1 MIKGNMILLGQYIIP
16 INNQGQLSLPPKI
29 SAALHPHAFLTQ
41 GFDRNLLLMSSESFE
56 RIYSF
61 IKNTSISDPLA
72 RLLVRLFLANAVELN
87 IDDSGLIQIPSNLRE
102 LIGASDKMVV
112 VGQGDYFEIWSPLSW
127 DEQTKSIGD
136 FQANV
141 SRFAKYNLAAV

>member
-1 MIKGNMILLGQYIIP
+1 MIKGNMILLGQSIIP

-87 IDDSGLIQIPSNLRE
+87 IDDSGQIQIPSNLRE
-102 LIGASDKMVV
+102 LVGASDKMVV

>member
-1 MIKGNMILLGQYIIP
+1 MIKANMILLGQSILP
-16 INNQGQLSLPPKI
+16 INNQGQLSLPANI
-29 SAALHPHAFLTQ
+29 TAALHHHAFLTQ

-87 IDDSGLIQIPSNLRE
+87 IDDSGQVQIPPYLSE
-102 LIGASDKMVV
+102 IVGTSDKMVA
-112 VGQGDYFEIWSPLSW
+112 VGQGDYYEIWSPLSW
-127 DEQTKSIGD
+127 DEQSKLMGD
-136 FQANV
+136 YQANGN
-141 SRFAKYNLAAV
+141 RFSKYNLTAV

>member
-1 MIKGNMILLGQYIIP
+1 MVKGNMILLGQSIIP
-16 INNQGQLSLPPKI
+16 INNQGQLSLPPNI
-29 SAALHPHAFLTQ
+29 SAALHHHAFLTQ
-41 GFDRNLLLMSSESFE
+41 GFDRNLLLLSSESFE

-72 RLLVRLFLANAVELN
+72 RLLVRLFLANAVELS
-87 IDDSGLIQIPSNLRE
+87 IDDSGQIQIPSTLGE
-102 LIGASDKMVV
+102 LVGASDKIVV

-136 FQANV
+136 YQANV
-141 SRFAKYNLAAV
+141 NRFAKYNLAAV